1 MQLVPWRVKDFC
13 SEHFPLAYHLI
24 VNCGGHGNSQRHWDV
39 RLAETWDAPNRNW
52 PAKVHGI
59 AQTLDCEMSILD
71 VGCGTGS
78 ILRSLRHRGFRNVH
92 GLELSEYAVRRLSDE
107 GIAMSKGS
115 LLNMPFPAARFDAA
129 IASEVL
135 EHVILRNRF
144 LRELTRVV
152 KPSGKILIFVPD
164 NCLGPIDEPEH
175 VTKYDARSLR
185 KFLSKFLTIESIT
198 SMVEAHNGERSLFAV
213 CRV

>member
-1 MQLVPWRVKDFC
+1 MQIIPWRVKDFV
-13 SEHFPLAYHLI
+13 SEHFPLTYHLI
-24 VNCGGHGNSQRHWDV
+24 VNCGGHGNSQKHWDV

-52 PAKVHGI
+52 PVKVDCI
-59 AQTLDCEMSILD
+59 AQILKSEMSILD

-78 ILRSLRHRGFRNVH
+78 ILRSLRQRGFCNVH

-115 LLNMPFPAARFDAA
+115 LLNMPFPAATFDAA

-135 EHVILRNRF
+135 EHVILRSRF
-144 LRELTRVV
+144 LRELMRVV
-152 KPSGKILIFVPD
+152 KPFGRILIFVPD

-185 KFLSKFLTIESIT
+185 RFLSKFLTIESIA